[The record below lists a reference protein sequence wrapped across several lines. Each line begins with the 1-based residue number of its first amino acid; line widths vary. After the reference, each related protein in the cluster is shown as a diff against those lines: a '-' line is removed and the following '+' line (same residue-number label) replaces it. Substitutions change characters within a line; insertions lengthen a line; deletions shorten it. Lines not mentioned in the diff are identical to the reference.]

1 MMKKIILI
9 CLSVIIAN
17 FIISSIL
24 KPYEMFNC
32 IASSLIFLLD
42 VFIGYNILNQNIKH
56 AFKISISFFLLLG
69 GMFSFILSLIMP
81 SKFENN
87 IHLIIIVV
95 ILLINLIIYILNA
108 NSKKIEI

>member
-1 MMKKIILI
+1 
-9 CLSVIIAN
+9 
-17 FIISSIL
+17 
-24 KPYEMFNC
+24 MFNC

-42 VFIGYNILNQNIKH
+42 VFIGYNILNQNIKP
-56 AFKISISFFLLLG
+56 AFKLSISFFLLLG